1 MHKLISISIQTEIA
15 VTQSII
21 YFIAAI
27 IPIYLTFIAKTKI
40 GNDYGSHFKRLT
52 IVFASFVL
60 MQGFYHVASLFGYK
74 LLAKGVLEPLSFGI
88 LIFFGSIYLI
98 NKTSAK
104 AEEVKVT

>member
-1 MHKLISISIQTEIA
+1 MQTEIA
-15 VTQSII
+15 VIQSIV

-40 GNDYGSHFKRLT
+40 GNDDKHFKRLT

-60 MQGFYHVASLFGYK
+60 MQGFYHIASFFGYK

-88 LIFFGSIYLI
+88 LIFFGSMYLI
-98 NKTSAK
+98 NKIRTK
-104 AEEVKVT
+104 AEEVRVT